1 MIRSRTPLC
10 FIKRAAWQ
18 RLAESNIAAKG
29 QIHFYCA
36 IDAGKI
42 RIACWA
48 GKGMSVEVE
57 QPDWLLQI
65 EGILE
70 SLNEGVLITDECQAI
85 VFANSNLEEMSGRSR
100 EEFVG
105 LDIYNVYTKDEADF
119 INEQRER
126 NFREGKNRFEFVLP
140 CKDGS
145 RLPVIIS
152 ARAVEDPE
160 GRRYSIVTFTDISD
174 VKRVEQELRT
184 ANRELE
190 ERYQEIQEDLTLAA
204 RVQQSLAPKSIVWGG
219 VDVETFYHPVRTIGG
234 DFGLVSAL
242 DEDHL
247 NLLVCDVSGH
257 GIGSA
262 LVANRIYTEMM
273 TQLRSGAGLDVM
285 LRHLNRF
292 VMHNI
297 GSSVFFFTVAAARID
312 RGGRR
317 MVFAGAGHPPGM
329 IVRDGEEPRLLES
342 RSMVL
347 GALPEAVGPEVTLD
361 VDLQHGDRVVLY
373 TDGITDVFDSN
384 GNMLGVEGVQK
395 FVRETSLL
403 PFHQMK
409 QGILDRVAE
418 WRDGPPTD
426 DVSLVLMQV

>member
-1 MIRSRTPLC
+1 MRVRYAA
-10 FIKRAAWQ
+10 RAV
-18 RLAESNIAAKG
+18 
-29 QIHFYCA
+29 
-36 IDAGKI
+36 
-42 RIACWA
+42 A

-57 QPDWLLQI
+57 QPDWLVQM

-85 VFANSNLEEMSGRSR
+85 VFANSNLEEMSGFPR
-100 EEFVG
+100 EQLVG
-105 LDIYNVYTKDEADF
+105 MDIYGVYTKDEADF
-119 INEQRER
+119 IVTQRER
-126 NFREGKNRFEFVLP
+126 NFRDGKNRFEFVLP
-140 CKDGS
+140 KQDGS

-174 VKRVEQELRT
+174 VKRVEQELRVV
-184 ANRELE
+184 NRELE

-219 VDVETFYHPVRTIGG
+219 VNVETVYRPVRTIGG

-329 IVRDGEEPRLLES
+329 IVRDGQEPRLLES

-361 VDLQHGDRVVLY
+361 VDLEEGDRVVLY
-373 TDGITDVFDSN
+373 TDGITDVFNSE
-384 GNMLGVEGVQK
+384 GEMLGVEGVQK

-409 QGILDRVAE
+409 QGILDRVAA
-418 WRDGPPTD
+418 WSDGPATD
-426 DVSLVLMQV
+426 DVSLVLMEV

>member
-1 MIRSRTPLC
+1 
-10 FIKRAAWQ
+10 
-18 RLAESNIAAKG
+18 
-29 QIHFYCA
+29 
-36 IDAGKI
+36 
-42 RIACWA
+42 
-48 GKGMSVEVE
+48 MSVDVE

-85 VFANSNLEEMSGRSR
+85 VFANTNLEEMTGFTRS
-100 EEFVG
+100 ELVG

-119 INEQRER
+119 IVEQRER
-126 NFREGKNRFEFVLP
+126 GMKVGKNRFEFVLP
-140 CKDGS
+140 RQDGS

-152 ARAVEDPE
+152 ARVVEDPE
-160 GRRYSIVTFTDISD
+160 GRRFSIVTFTDISD
-174 VKRVEQELRT
+174 VKRVEQELR
-184 ANRELE
+184 AVNRELE

-219 VDVETFYHPVRTIGG
+219 VNVETFYHPVRTIGG

-242 DEDHL
+242 DDDHL

-317 MVFAGAGHPPGM
+317 MVFAGAGHPPAM

-361 VDLQHGDRVVLY
+361 VDLERGDRVVLY
-373 TDGITDVFDSN
+373 TDGITDVFDSR
-384 GNMLGVEGVQK
+384 GEMLGVEGVQK
-395 FVRETSLL
+395 FVREASLL
-403 PFHQMK
+403 PFHEMK
-409 QGILDRVAE
+409 QGILDRVAD
-418 WRDGPPTD
+418 WREGPPTD
-426 DVSLVLMQV
+426 DVSLVLMEVD

>member
-1 MIRSRTPLC
+1 MSAKAKSIFIVQSMRVRYASRV
-10 FIKRAAWQ
+10 Q
-18 RLAESNIAAKG
+18 
-29 QIHFYCA
+29 
-36 IDAGKI
+36 
-42 RIACWA
+42 A
-48 GKGMSVEVE
+48 GKGMAVDVE
-57 QPDWLLQI
+57 QPDWLVQI

-85 VFANSNLEEMSGRSR
+85 VFANSNLEEMTGFARA
-100 EEFVG
+100 ELVG

-119 INEQRER
+119 IVEQRER
-126 NFREGKNRFEFVLP
+126 GFKMGKNRFEFVLP
-140 CKDGS
+140 RQDGS

-174 VKRVEQELRT
+174 VKRVEQELRF
-184 ANRELE
+184 ANKELE

-219 VDVETFYHPVRTIGG
+219 VNVETFYHPVRTIGG

-361 VDLQHGDRVVLY
+361 VDLQRGDRVVLY
-373 TDGITDVFDSN
+373 TDGITDVFDSR
-384 GNMLGVEGVQK
+384 GEMLGVEGVQK
-395 FVRETSLL
+395 FVREASLL
-403 PFHQMK
+403 PFHEMK
-409 QGILDRVAE
+409 QGILDRVAD
-418 WRDGPPTD
+418 WREGPPTD
-426 DVSLVLMQV
+426 DVSLVLMEVG

>member
-1 MIRSRTPLC
+1 
-10 FIKRAAWQ
+10 
-18 RLAESNIAAKG
+18 
-29 QIHFYCA
+29 
-36 IDAGKI
+36 
-42 RIACWA
+42 
-48 GKGMSVEVE
+48 MSVEVE

-70 SLNEGVLITDECQAI
+70 SLNEGVLITDECQTI
-85 VFANSNLEEMSGRSR
+85 VFANSNLEEMTGMSRSQL
-100 EEFVG
+100 VG
-105 LDIYNVYTKDEADF
+105 LDVYNVYTKEEADF
-119 INEQRER
+119 IVSQRER
-126 NFREGKNRFEFVLP
+126 NQRFGKNRFEFVLP
-140 CKDGS
+140 RQDGS

-152 ARAVEDPE
+152 ARVVEDPE
-160 GRRYSIVTFTDISD
+160 GRRYAIVTFTDISE
-174 VKRVEQELRT
+174 VKRVEQELRV

-190 ERYQEIQEDLTLAA
+190 DRYQEIQEDLTLAA

-219 VDVETFYHPVRTIGG
+219 VNVETFYHPVRTIGG

-242 DEDHL
+242 DDDHL

-361 VDLQHGDRVVLY
+361 VDLHRGDRVVLY
-373 TDGITDVFDSN
+373 TDGITDVFDSR
-384 GNMLGVEGVQK
+384 GEMLGVEGVQK
-395 FVRETSLL
+395 FVREASLL
-403 PFHQMK
+403 PFGEMK

-418 WRDGPPTD
+418 WREGPPTD
-426 DVSLVLMQV
+426 DVSLVLMEVS

>member
-1 MIRSRTPLC
+1 
-10 FIKRAAWQ
+10 
-18 RLAESNIAAKG
+18 
-29 QIHFYCA
+29 
-36 IDAGKI
+36 
-42 RIACWA
+42 
-48 GKGMSVEVE
+48 MSVDVE

-85 VFANSNLEEMSGRSR
+85 VFANSNLEEMTGRPR
-100 EEFVG
+100 TELVG
-105 LDIYNVYTKDEADF
+105 LDVYNVYTKEEADF
-119 INEQRER
+119 IVLQRER
-126 NFREGKNRFEFVLP
+126 NSTFGKNRFEFVLP
-140 CKDGS
+140 RKDGS

-174 VKRVEQELRT
+174 VKRVEQELRVV
-184 ANRELE
+184 NRELE

-219 VDVETFYHPVRTIGG
+219 VNVETYYHPVRTIGG

-361 VDLQHGDRVVLY
+361 VDLQQGDRVVLY

-384 GNMLGVEGVQK
+384 GEMLGVEGVQK
-395 FVRETSLL
+395 FVREASLL
-403 PFHQMK
+403 PFHEMK
-409 QGILDRVAE
+409 QGILDRVAD
-418 WRDGPPTD
+418 WREGPSTD
-426 DVSLVLMQV
+426 DVSLVLLEVE